1 MKTAAILVADRFERM
16 LKAARAKRKVKGVDP
31 AADGL
36 GRFPEVPAI
45 VGNVRA

>member
-31 AADGL
+31 AATDGL
-36 GRFPEVPAI
+36 GPI
-45 VGNVRA
+45 S